1 MTMGKSNI
9 EITIVL
15 GAIVENILLVLK
27 ALANQTN
34 KITSGT
40 ERVHANL
47 N

>member
-1 MTMGKSNI
+1 MTMGKKYI
-9 EITIVL
+9 EIKIVL
-15 GAIVENILLVLK
+15 GAVSENSLLVLK